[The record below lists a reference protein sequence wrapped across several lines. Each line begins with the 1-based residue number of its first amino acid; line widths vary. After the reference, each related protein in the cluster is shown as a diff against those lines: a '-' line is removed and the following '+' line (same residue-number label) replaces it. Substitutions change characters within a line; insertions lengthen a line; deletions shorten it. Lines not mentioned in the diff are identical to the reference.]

1 MPEIRLVPI
10 PLAAMR
16 ALVAGDLAA
25 ASELAGVALSPWF
38 SSESCTWLWEFR
50 IPQLERT
57 PTDAEWVA
65 RVVVDAATGD
75 AVGHAGF
82 HSAPTEE
89 GLVEVGYEIDPAHR
103 RRGYARAALSALID
117 LAERHPRVAVVRASI
132 APDNVASHATI
143 AGFGFDPAGEQ
154 WDERDGLELI
164 FERRSTDS
172 TTSLYPQNARKHM
185 TDSEIHK
192 GLAGVYADTTAISK
206 VNPETNSLLYRGY
219 PVQELAANC
228 TFEEVALLLWRGEL
242 PSADELIEFQN
253 LERSLRPLNPRVKR
267 VIDELPLDAHPMDV
281 VRTAVSVIGATDE
294 TLTDEGT
301 ADVALNEHRAI
312 SLFAQ
317 LPSIV
322 AYDQRRRRD
331 EPLIEPRDDL
341 GYSANFLHMTF
352 GEVPDLTVVTAF
364 DVSMI
369 LYAEHSFNASTF
381 TARVVTSTLADLYSA
396 VTAAIGALKG
406 PLHGGANEAVMHV
419 FEEIGTA
426 GGVEIWLDKALAEKR
441 KIMGFGHR
449 VYKNGDSR
457 VPTMKAALDTL
468 VAEFDR
474 PDIAELYERLE
485 SLMGERKNIKP
496 NLDYP
501 SGPAYHLIGFDTEMF
516 TPLFVAARITG
527 WTAHIAEQL
536 ASNSL
541 IRPLSAYNGP
551 DERHVPTAAS

>member
-1 MPEIRLVPI
+1 
-10 PLAAMR
+10 
-16 ALVAGDLAA
+16 
-25 ASELAGVALSPWF
+25 
-38 SSESCTWLWEFR
+38 
-50 IPQLERT
+50 
-57 PTDAEWVA
+57 
-65 RVVVDAATGD
+65 
-75 AVGHAGF
+75 
-82 HSAPTEE
+82 
-89 GLVEVGYEIDPAHR
+89 
-103 RRGYARAALSALID
+103 
-117 LAERHPRVAVVRASI
+117 
-132 APDNVASHATI
+132 
-143 AGFGFDPAGEQ
+143 
-154 WDERDGLELI
+154 
-164 FERRSTDS
+164 
-172 TTSLYPQNARKHM
+172 M
-185 TDSEIHK
+185 TDTEIHK

-228 TFEEVALLLWRGEL
+228 TFEEVAWLLWHGEL
-242 PSADELIEFQN
+242 PTAEQLAGFET
-253 LERSLRPLNPRVKR
+253 LERSLRTLDPRVKR
-267 VIDELPLDAHPMDV
+267 VIDELPLTAHPMDV

-294 TLTDEGT
+294 TLANPGGADERE
-301 ADVALNEHRAI
+301 LNEGRATY
-312 SLFAQ
+312 LFAQ

-322 AYDQRRRRD
+322 AYDQRRRRG
-331 EPLIEPRDDL
+331 EQLIEPRDDL

-352 GEVPDLTVVTAF
+352 GDVPDLVVVTAF

-426 GGVEIWLDKALAEKR
+426 GGVEIWLDKALDEKR

-457 VPTMKAALDTL
+457 VPTMKASLDTL
-468 VAEFDR
+468 IAEYDR
-474 PDIAELYERLE
+474 PDIGELYEALE

-527 WTAHIAEQL
+527 WTAHIMEQL
-536 ASNSL
+536 EANSL

-551 DERHVPTAAS
+551 DERHVPGRTIE